1 MSLGVPSIL
10 ARVAAAA
17 VLTAA
22 LGWSCA
28 AQTQDPGT
36 RDPGSKWVHP
46 PDSIPKPP
54 AGDKTRNLDFL
65 FEALKIA
72 PDDDSAKAIENRIWA
87 LWATAGGDTGNL
99 LMSRAKKA
107 IDGKDIDLAIRLLN
121 ATIEVRPDFV
131 EAWNRRATMYY
142 LKKDFGDAMA
152 DIRHVLSVEPRHFGA
167 LAGLGTILEE
177 VGDEKHAL
185 EAYRKALAVHP
196 HLKGIAEHVKELADK
211 IEGRDI

>member
-1 MSLGVPSIL
+1 MSPGAAKFAIAKFAVAMSVL
-10 ARVAAAA
+10 AG
-17 VLTAA
+17 A
-22 LGWSCA
+22 LAWSCA
-28 AQTQDPGT
+28 APAQNG
-36 RDPGSKWVHP
+36 KWVQP
-46 PDSIPKPP
+46 PDNIPKAP
-54 AGDKTRNLDFL
+54 AGDKIRNIEFL

-87 LWATAGGDTGNL
+87 LWASAGGDTGNL

-107 IDGKDIDLAIRLLN
+107 IDAKNTDLAIRLLN
-121 ATIEVRPDFV
+121 AIIEIRPDFI

-142 LKKDFGDAMA
+142 LKKDFGNSLA
-152 DIRHVLSVEPRHFGA
+152 DIRHVLGVEPRHFGA

-185 EAYRKALAVHP
+185 DAYRKALAVHP
-196 HLKGIAEHVKELADK
+196 RLRGIAEHVRELAQK